1 MRLQRLFLLVAI
13 VAGLLACG
21 VSSATA
27 QQLAGVKIDAD
38 GVLRMQVIDDPG
50 GLLMRERVAA
60 AQAAL
65 NPQIAVASPLRK
77 ISLTRLERAV
87 ADRLAKGLRLG
98 DDMRFLA
105 GITRLQYVFFYPE
118 TNDIVVAG
126 PAGGWAEDLTGR
138 VCSIETGRPVLQL
151 EDLVVALRA
160 YPPGEKGGPTIGCS
174 IDPTPEG
181 LAKMQEFLRQV
192 GPNATPA
199 DTDAIVNG
207 LRTSMGMQKV
217 SVLGVSPR
225 THFAQVLVEADYR
238 MKLIGIGLERPPI
251 KMASYVDKASPA
263 GVARNAMQRWFFVP
277 DYQCVRV
284 AGDKL
289 AMEMVGDGV
298 KLVGEGEVVNAAG
311 GRVVAGAQ
319 DRASQIFVTTFT
331 KKYPQLAEK
340 APIYAQLRDLI
351 DMSIAAAFIQDQDY
365 YTAAH
370 WRMEFF
376 GDEKKFATETQQAPE
391 QVETAVT
398 SIWKGNQLMTPLG
411 GGVTVEAER
420 ALEPSNLLTD
430 EGSQVQS
437 ARAAGK
443 VELAD
448 GQWWWD

>member
-1 MRLQRLFLLVAI
+1 MRLLRVVVWSALV
-13 VAGLLACG
+13 VGLTLCG
-21 VSSATA
+21 VSTATA
-27 QQLAGVKIDAD
+27 QQLAGVHIDAD
-38 GVLRMQVIDDPG
+38 GVLRMRVIDDPG
-50 GLLMRERVAA
+50 GQLMRERLAA

-65 NPQIAVASPLRK
+65 NPEVAVASPLRK

-98 DDMRFLA
+98 DEMRYLA
-105 GITRLQYVFFYPE
+105 GITRLQYVFYYPE
-118 TNDIVVAG
+118 SRDIVVAG

-151 EDLVVALRA
+151 EDLVVAMRA

-192 GPNATPA
+192 GPHATPA
-199 DTDAIVNG
+199 DTDTIVNG

-251 KMASYVDKASPA
+251 KMTSYVDRASPA
-263 GVARNAMQRWFFVP
+263 GVARNALQRWFFVP

-284 AGDKL
+284 AGEKL
-289 AMEMVGDGV
+289 AMELVGDGV

-311 GRVVAGAQ
+311 GRVVSAGQ
-319 DRASQIFVTTFT
+319 DRASQIFVTAFT

-340 APIYAQLRDLI
+340 SPIYAQLRDLI
-351 DMSIAAAFIQDQDY
+351 DMSIAAAFIQEQDY
-365 YTAAH
+365 YTTAG

-376 GDEKKFATETQQAPE
+376 GDEKKFATETCQAPE

-398 SIWKGNQLMTPLG
+398 SIWKGTQLMTPLG
-411 GGVTVEAER
+411 GGVTVNAER
-420 ALEPSNLLTD
+420 ALEQSNLLPDD
-430 EGSQVQS
+430 ENRVQS
-437 ARAAGK
+437 TRSALK
-443 VELAD
+443 VDLAD